1 MRNLGNFKLIGFF
14 KSIST
19 FRIFFVFNLFLQS
32 FIFLDAACCAID
44 VLLLVWS
51 LFFLKKTILVN
62 LKNPEL
68 VCKKLIA
75 SFIASSLI
83 TAVLHI
89 NINFPR
95 NVLFEILMILYYSVC
110 FFVFLGSY
118 VNMNKENFSKETTT
132 VFRLI
137 SFFNTGIVLVSFI
150 LILIKRQIVFSGSFF
165 NNPPFRYI
173 AGIYTVTDAQRFTG
187 LYENPNIAAFCSV
200 ISLMFLH
207 MLLVKKDFF
216 NKLNKWPKRALF
228 LMFASINMLALMLSD
243 SISSFLFLT
252 VYAILVLF
260 NRYVSFNY
268 PDAKQKVKKFFIFA
282 FNTFIVVCVLMFVR
296 QSIQKSASS
305 IISNISLNPVA
316 NSELLT
322 DVNFG
327 RKAYSIG
334 DGNGRLE
341 LWVQAIEMF
350 RRNPIFGIGIANIN
364 YYGKLYF
371 GSEYNVQF
379 PNFHNGY
386 ISILTCYGAV
396 GALIFAALIGIIMFS
411 LLKVLLKNI
420 SVHCLGIYPHIIAS
434 VVAYLVYALSEKT
447 IFSEINIMGIFMW
460 LMLGYAVAFKKIYLN
475 QKGI

>member
-1 MRNLGNFKLIGFF
+1 MRNLGKFKLIDLF
-14 KSIST
+14 KSVST

-32 FIFLDAACCAID
+32 FIFLDAACCTLD

-51 LFFLKKTILVN
+51 LYFLRKIILVN
-62 LKNPEL
+62 IKNPEFM
-68 VCKKLIA
+68 CKKLIA

-95 NVLFEILMILYYSVC
+95 NILFEILMILYYCVC
-110 FFVFLGSY
+110 FFIFLSSY
-118 VNMNKENFSKETTT
+118 IDMSKESFSRETTT
-132 VFRLI
+132 IFKLI
-137 SFFNTGIVLVSFI
+137 SFFNTGFILASFI

-173 AGIYTVTDAQRFTG
+173 AGIYTVTNAQRFTG

-200 ISLMFLH
+200 ISLIFLH
-207 MLLVKKDFF
+207 MLLVKKEFF
-216 NKLNKWPKRALF
+216 SKLDKWSRRALF

-260 NRYVSFNY
+260 NRYVSFKY
-268 PDAKQKVKKFFIFA
+268 PDAKQKIKNFLIFA
-282 FNTFIVVCVLMFVR
+282 FNTFVVVCVLMFVR
-296 QSIQKSASS
+296 QSIQESASS

-316 NSELLT
+316 SSELLT

-327 RKAYSIG
+327 RRAYSIG

-350 RRNPIFGIGIANIN
+350 RRNPIFGIGTANIN
-364 YYGKLYF
+364 HYGKLYF

-396 GALIFAALIGIIMFS
+396 GTLIFAALIGIIMFS
-411 LLKVLLKNI
+411 LLKVLLKNV
-420 SVHCLGIYPHIIAS
+420 SVHYLGIYPHIVAS
-434 VVAYLVYALSEKT
+434 VVAYFVYALSEKT
-447 IFSEINIMGIFMW
+447 IFSEINIMGMFIW
-460 LMLGYAVAFKKIYLN
+460 LILGYALTFKKIYLN
-475 QKGI
+475 AEES